1 MKSLTYLLATV
12 IVVAKSQFIKR
23 DPKIEGYMFNLT
35 QSKFNYTNPEYKN
48 DIGSL
53 ETLFD
58 AQQVGFVADHKEFI
72 KSSEKER
79 DDAKKKLTSLELKE
93 LDTINSDLND

>member
-1 MKSLTYLLATV
+1 
-12 IVVAKSQFIKR
+12 
-23 DPKIEGYMFNLT
+23 MFNLT

-53 ETLFD
+53 ELLFD
-58 AQQVGFVADHKEFI
+58 AQKSAFVADHKDFI

-79 DDAKKKLTSLELKE
+79 DIAKQKLTSLELKE
-93 LDTINSDLND
+93 LDSVDKDLNDQYLNVSRILKL